1 MIRIERVTLP
11 TGLRAVVH
19 RSPRGDLVI
28 YVSQALDAGCARAT
42 VRKAIR
48 ASRRAGWRAGL
59 PPLGVAL
66 LVALGRGV
74 WSAVK
79 ALGARPAVWTA
90 TAATT
95 LVVGGGAAAVF
106 LMPAP
111 HQHVSSLPP
120 AHSTTRPGQHGS
132 GPARHRNQAQPPAVT
147 PSVAA
152 QVPGSTS
159 PEPGRTSPAP
169 HHTSPA
175 PERTSPA
182 PERTSPAPRPSR
194 SPSPAPSISPAR
206 SAAPTPAP
214 SPSPSGGGGSGC
226 ITLLGIRV
234 CL

>member
-1 MIRIERVTLP
+1 VIRIERVTLP
-11 TGLRAVVH
+11 TGLRAVAH
-19 RSPRGDLVI
+19 RNPRGDLVI
-28 YVSQALDAGCARAT
+28 YVSQALNADCARTT

-59 PPLGVAL
+59 PPVGVAL

-79 ALGARPAVWTA
+79 ALCARPAVWTA

-111 HQHVSSLPP
+111 HQHISSLPP
-120 AHSTTRPGQHGS
+120 AHSTTRSGQHGS
-132 GPARHRNQAQPPAVT
+132 GPGRHRNQAQPPAVT

-152 QVPGSTS
+152 RVPGRTS
-159 PEPGRTSPAP
+159 PKPGRTSPAP
-169 HHTSPA
+169 G
-175 PERTSPA
+175 RTSPA
-182 PERTSPAPRPSR
+182 PGRTSPAPGRTSPAPRTSR
-194 SPSPAPSISPAR
+194 PPSPAPSPPAR

-226 ITLLGIRV
+226 VTLLGIRV

>member
-1 MIRIERVTLP
+1 MVDRDPAPGIGAPERPVIRIERVTLP
-11 TGLRAVVH
+11 PGLRAVAH
-19 RSPRGDLVI
+19 RNARGDLVI
-28 YVSQALDAGCARAT
+28 YVSQALDADCARAT

-111 HQHVSSLPP
+111 HQHISSLPP
-120 AHSTTRPGQHGS
+120 AHSTTRPGQHSSPG
-132 GPARHRNQAQPPAVT
+132 RHRNQAQPPAVT

-152 QVPGSTS
+152 
-159 PEPGRTSPAP
+159 R
-169 HHTSPA
+169 
-175 PERTSPA
+175 
-182 PERTSPAPRPSR
+182 
-194 SPSPAPSISPAR
+194 
-206 SAAPTPAP
+206 
-214 SPSPSGGGGSGC
+214 
-226 ITLLGIRV
+226 
-234 CL
+234 